1 MSPHLKNCCL
11 RLSANVAYKHA
22 AQDIKYLTGVTVPA
36 KTQQRLVHYQDF
48 SEPISTEDI
57 SELSADGGKV
67 RLRVPQGEN
76 SEWKAYKVIVS
87 SAGMMASFNQND
99 IIVNWAN
106 KQPLAKPVTCVGDG
120 HDAG

>member
-1 MSPHLKNCCL
+1 MVCLFPPCCTSRLSPHLENCCL

-36 KTQQRLVHYQDF
+36 KTQQRLVHYQGF

-67 RLRVPQGEN
+67 RRSGT
-76 SEWKAYKVIVS
+76 SGRKV
-87 SAGMMASFNQND
+87 
-99 IIVNWAN
+99 
-106 KQPLAKPVTCVGDG
+106 
-120 HDAG
+120 